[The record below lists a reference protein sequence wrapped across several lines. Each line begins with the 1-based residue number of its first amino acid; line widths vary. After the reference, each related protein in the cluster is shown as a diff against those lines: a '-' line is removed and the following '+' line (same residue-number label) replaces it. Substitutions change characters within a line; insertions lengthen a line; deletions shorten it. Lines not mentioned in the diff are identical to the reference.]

1 MRVYYTATGISDY
14 CKSSEHA
21 IGFVPTMGAL
31 HQGHLDLV
39 RLAKAQQTT
48 VVVSVFVNPK
58 QFNNPEDLKK
68 YPRTISEDLR
78 LLEENGVDAVF
89 VPNVNEIFPESQK
102 SVDALN
108 PNQNDQILKNLDAV
122 WEGKYRPGHFSGV
135 VDVVRRLFQIVLPQ
149 QVYFGQKDLQQCLV
163 IEQLI
168 HSEFPNM
175 AMNLVPTKRELSGLA
190 MSSRNMRL
198 SNDARL
204 KAAAIYQSLQ
214 RIENAVRSRY
224 FEIKTFKSEHGFT
237 PKFDNNSM
245 NELENAPTP
254 SVHDTSNFDIEGI
267 INSEKLA
274 LSKIG
279 IETEYL
285 NLIQLPFMVEVI
297 SFNHLL
303 NSELGNKIKLGI
315 IFSGYLEGV
324 RLIDN
329 VTFEL

>member
-1 MRVYYTATGISDY
+1 
-14 CKSSEHA
+14 
-21 IGFVPTMGAL
+21 
-31 HQGHLDLV
+31 
-39 RLAKAQQTT
+39 
-48 VVVSVFVNPK
+48 
-58 QFNNPEDLKK
+58 
-68 YPRTISEDLR
+68 
-78 LLEENGVDAVF
+78 
-89 VPNVNEIFPESQK
+89 
-102 SVDALN
+102 
-108 PNQNDQILKNLDAV
+108 
-122 WEGKYRPGHFSGV
+122 
-135 VDVVRRLFQIVLPQ
+135 
-149 QVYFGQKDLQQCLV
+149 
-163 IEQLI
+163 
-168 HSEFPNM
+168 
-175 AMNLVPTKRELSGLA
+175 
-190 MSSRNMRL
+190 
-198 SNDARL
+198 
-204 KAAAIYQSLQ
+204 
-214 RIENAVRSRY
+214 
-224 FEIKTFKSEHGFT
+224 
-237 PKFDNNSM
+237 M

>member
-1 MRVYYTATGISDY
+1 
-14 CKSSEHA
+14 
-21 IGFVPTMGAL
+21 
-31 HQGHLDLV
+31 
-39 RLAKAQQTT
+39 
-48 VVVSVFVNPK
+48 
-58 QFNNPEDLKK
+58 
-68 YPRTISEDLR
+68 
-78 LLEENGVDAVF
+78 
-89 VPNVNEIFPESQK
+89 
-102 SVDALN
+102 
-108 PNQNDQILKNLDAV
+108 
-122 WEGKYRPGHFSGV
+122 